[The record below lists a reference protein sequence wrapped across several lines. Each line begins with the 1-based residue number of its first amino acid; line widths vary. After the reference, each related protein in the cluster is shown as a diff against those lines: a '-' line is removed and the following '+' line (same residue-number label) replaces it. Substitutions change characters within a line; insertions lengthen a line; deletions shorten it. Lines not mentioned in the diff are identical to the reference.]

1 MKRMKHTTE
10 PSTDINKVT
19 TDADIMA
26 VELSDSEAKKS
37 YDEAMDALST
47 SQKATVIDFGNQI
60 QDLLIDIKR
69 NSFDIGR
76 MLFAVKSIIPPR
88 YFESWIQHFFKND
101 LKPSTARFYMRIYKA
116 FKGCPQKIQDFP
128 SETLLMMTQDH
139 FPEEM
144 FKMLTDQ
151 TEKIQPAQLNEV
163 KSVWTNLKNGKIEKN
178 VAIKLAEEHI
188 AKSAQM
194 KFDRAMGKTRRRINS
209 NEHQLLELGIAN
221 MCKQIRAVR
230 ELARDYASMYPYDP
244 ESPDHKKLMKEIDE
258 VIIEL
263 HQLKDDLEDR
273 GRNS

>member
-1 MKRMKHTTE
+1 MKHATKPTA
-10 PSTDINKVT
+10 DLKKVT
-19 TDADIMA
+19 ADDGIMPA
-26 VELSDSEAKKS
+26 ESSGSEAKIS
-37 YDEAMDALST
+37 FDEAMDALSA
-47 SQKATVIDFGNQI
+47 SQKATVIDIGNQI
-60 QDLLIDIKR
+60 QNLLIDIKR

-76 MLFAVKSIIPPR
+76 MLFAAKSIIPHGH
-88 YFESWIQHFFKND
+88 FEAWIHHFFRND
-101 LKPSTARFYMRIYKA
+101 LKPSTARFYMRIYNA
-116 FKGCPQKIQDFP
+116 FKECPQKIQEFP

-144 FKMLTDQ
+144 FKMLTDH

-163 KSVWTNLKNGKIEKN
+163 KSIWTNLKNGKIEKN
-178 VAIKLAEEHI
+178 IALKLTEEQI

-209 NEHQLLELGIAN
+209 NERQLLELGISN

-244 ESPDHKKLMKEIDE
+244 ESPDHIKLMKEIDD

-263 HQLKDDLEDR
+263 HQLKDDLEGR
-273 GRNS
+273 GGNC